1 MFIIGDVVYYPS
13 FGAGYISNIEEKLL
27 GNEKKKFYVI
37 NFILNQIIM
46 TIPIDSPKTQ
56 RLRSAI
62 SIEKSKEIFDI
73 LKSKGHS
80 LSLKWLD
87 RYKYYTKCIN
97 DGNIYEMAEALVN
110 IAFFSTEK
118 KLSKSEIKFF
128 NDILYLV
135 SGELALVLGWDLELM
150 KNYIKELTNT
160 NNIC

>member
-27 GNEKKKFYVI
+27 GDEKKKFYVI
-37 NFILNQIIM
+37 NFTLNQIII
-46 TIPIDSPKTQ
+46 TIPVDSPKTE
-56 RLRSAI
+56 RLRYAI

-73 LKSKGHS
+73 LKSQGHS
-80 LSLKWLD
+80 LSVKWLD

-97 DGNIYEMAEALVN
+97 DGNIYDMAKALIN
-110 IAFFSTEK
+110 IAVFSTEK

-128 NDILYLV
+128 NDILNMV
-135 SGELALVLGWDLELM
+135 SGELALVLGWNLELM
-150 KNYIKELTNT
+150 KNYIRQLTNT